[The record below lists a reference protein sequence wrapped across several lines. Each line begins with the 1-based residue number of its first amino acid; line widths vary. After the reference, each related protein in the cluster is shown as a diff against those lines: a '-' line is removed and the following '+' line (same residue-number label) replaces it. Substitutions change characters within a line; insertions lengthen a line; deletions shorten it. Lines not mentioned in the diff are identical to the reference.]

1 MNELEMKI
9 KVIEDKIAEL
19 TMKVN
24 TVETELNKL
33 KKAHRNLGVVGVI
46 H

>member
-9 KVIEDKIAEL
+9 KGIEDKIAEL
-19 TMKVN
+19 TMKMN
-24 TVETELNKL
+24 IVETELNKL
-33 KKAHRNLGVVGVI
+33 KKAHSNLGLIGVV